1 MAIDNPISLSDED
14 FMRAMESQ
22 ENQVNTEVIEDTQVT
37 TPEVTEPDTTQVSDG
52 LPADTQVGNDEGNS
66 TEQSQEIEPNNT
78 IVSDTVTENTNSE
91 ENTDTKS
98 TETEPTEVDYKAFY
112 ESVTKDFKAAG
123 KVMPG
128 VKDPDKFIKALQMA
142 TDYALKTAALKPVLK
157 KAKMLEDV
165 TDEEF
170 SEMLDFRKRNP
181 EVIKKALKEAKLD
194 PLDLDLEDIQYT
206 PQSKIMSDAD
216 YEFKE
221 TIEKLSQED
230 AVAFQRTQNIVLN
243 ELDSTSKTTVL
254 SNPHIL
260 SALQSEVASGRFE
273 KIQAQ
278 ALQLKAFGGYN
289 NVPDIELYSYIASEM
304 DKQALQK
311 QVIQPNLTAG
321 EVNSPVTNTV
331 QTKPSVS
338 VVDPELE
345 DKRARAGIQIKP
357 TTPVVKKYDP
367 TKLSDEEF
375 MKLLSEGAEFINR

>member
-1 MAIDNPISLSDED
+1 MALDNPISMSDED

-66 TEQSQEIEPNNT
+66 TEQSQEVEPDNT
-78 IVSDTVTENTNSE
+78 IVSDTATENTN
-91 ENTDTKS
+91 S

-181 EVIKKALKEAKLD
+181 EVIKKALKEAQLD

-311 QVIQPNLTAG
+311 QGIQPNLTAG

>member
-1 MAIDNPISLSDED
+1 MVKDALQMNDED

-22 ENQVNTEVIEDTQVT
+22 ENQVQTETIEDTQVVNHENNETDT
-37 TPEVTEPDTTQVSDG
+37 THENDGSNVDTEVNVNNGETNQPSQEVDDNNSNSDTGTEVTPTNENEKQQETAP
-52 LPADTQVGNDEGNS
+52 
-66 TEQSQEIEPNNT
+66 TEIDYKKFYE
-78 IVSDTVTENTNSE
+78 TVTQ
-91 ENTDTKS
+91 
-98 TETEPTEVDYKAFY
+98 
-112 ESVTKDFKAAG
+112 DFKASG
-123 KVMPG
+123 KVIPG
-128 VKDPDKFIKALQMA
+128 VKEPEKFIKALQMA
-142 TDYALKTAALKPVLK
+142 TDYALKTAALKPALK
-157 KAKMLEDV
+157 RVKMLDGIS
-165 TDEEF
+165 DEEF
-170 SEMLDFRKRNP
+170 TEMLDFRKRNP
-181 EVIKKALKEAKLD
+181 EVIKKALKEANLD
-194 PLDLDLEDIQYT
+194 PIDLDLENIQYT

-243 ELDSTSKTTVL
+243 ELDSSSKTTVL

-260 SALQSEVASGRFE
+260 AALQSEVASGRFE

-289 NVPDIELYSYIASEM
+289 NVPDIELYSFIANEM

-311 QVIQPNLTAG
+311 QSIQNNLTAG
-321 EVNSPVTNTV
+321 EMNTQVTNTV
-331 QTKPSVS
+331 QPKPGVS

-345 DKRARAGIQIKP
+345 DKRARAGIQVKP

-375 MKLLSEGAEFINR
+375 MKLLSEGAEFINK

>member
-1 MAIDNPISLSDED
+1 MAIDNPISMSDED

-37 TPEVTEPDTTQVSDG
+37 TPEVTEQDTTQVDDG

-66 TEQSQEIEPNNT
+66 TEQSQEVEPDNT
-78 IVSDTVTENTNSE
+78 EVSDTATENT
-91 ENTDTKS
+91 TS
-98 TETEPTEVDYKAFY
+98 TETEPTEIDYKAFY

-123 KVMPG
+123 KIMPG

-181 EVIKKALKEAKLD
+181 EVIKKALKEANLD
-194 PLDLDLEDIQYT
+194 PIDLDLENIQYT

-230 AVAFQRTQNIVLN
+230 AVAFQRTQHIVLN
-243 ELDSTSKTTVL
+243 ELDTTSKTTVL

-260 SALQSEVASGRFE
+260 AALQSEVASGRFD

-289 NVPDIELYSYIASEM
+289 NVPDIELYSMIANEM
-304 DKQALQK
+304 DKQAMAVKTAMPSNPVQTGGMNP
-311 QVIQPNLTAG
+311 QVA
-321 EVNSPVTNTV
+321 NTV
-331 QTKPSVS
+331 QPNSVS
-338 VVDPELE
+338 KPNPELE
-345 DKRARAGIQIKP
+345 DKRVRAGIQPK
-357 TTPVVKKYDP
+357 TSTPVVKKYDP

-375 MKLLSEGAEFINR
+375 MKLLEAGAEFIDR

>member
-1 MAIDNPISLSDED
+1 MALDNPISLSDED

-37 TPEVTEPDTTQVSDG
+37 IPEVTEPDTTQVSDG

-78 IVSDTVTENTNSE
+78 EVSDTATENINSNANTN
-91 ENTDTKS
+91 S

-230 AVAFQRTQNIVLN
+230 TVAFQRTQNIVLN

-311 QVIQPNLTAG
+311 QGIQSNLTAG

>member
-1 MAIDNPISLSDED
+1 MAIDNPISMSDED

-66 TEQSQEIEPNNT
+66 TEQSQEIEPDNT
-78 IVSDTVTENTNSE
+78 IVSDTATENTNSNV
-91 ENTDTKS
+91 NTNS

-230 AVAFQRTQNIVLN
+230 TVAFQRTQNIVLN
-243 ELDSTSKTTVL
+243 ELDSASKATVL

-311 QVIQPNLTAG
+311 QGIPNNLTAG
-321 EVNSPVTNTV
+321 EMNSPVTNTV

>member
-1 MAIDNPISLSDED
+1 MALDNPISLSDED

-37 TPEVTEPDTTQVSDG
+37 TPEVTEPDTTLVNDG

-66 TEQSQEIEPNNT
+66 TEQSQEVEPNNT
-78 IVSDTVTENTNSE
+78 EVSDTATENTNT
-91 ENTDTKS
+91 NS
-98 TETEPTEVDYKAFY
+98 TETEPTEIDYKAFY

-123 KVMPG
+123 KIMPG

-181 EVIKKALKEAKLD
+181 EVIKKALKEANLD
-194 PLDLDLEDIQYT
+194 PIDLDLENIQYT

-243 ELDSTSKTTVL
+243 ELDDTSKTTVL

-289 NVPDIELYSYIASEM
+289 NVPDIELYSFIANEM

-311 QVIQPNLTAG
+311 QGIQNNLTAG
-321 EVNSPVTNTV
+321 EMNTPVTNTV

-357 TTPVVKKYDP
+357 TTNVVKKYDP

>member
-1 MAIDNPISLSDED
+1 MALDNPISLSDED

-37 TPEVTEPDTTQVSDG
+37 TPEVTEPDTTQVNDG

-66 TEQSQEIEPNNT
+66 TEQSQEIEPDNT
-78 IVSDTVTENTNSE
+78 IVSDTATESTN
-91 ENTDTKS
+91 S
-98 TETEPTEVDYKAFY
+98 TETAPTEVDYKAFY
-112 ESVTKDFKAAG
+112 DSVTKDFKAAG
-123 KVMPG
+123 KIMPG

-181 EVIKKALKEAKLD
+181 EVLKKALKEAKLD

-230 AVAFQRTQNIVLN
+230 TVAFQRTQNIVLN

>member
-1 MAIDNPISLSDED
+1 MTLDNPISMSDED

-37 TPEVTEPDTTQVSDG
+37 IPEVTEPDTTQVSDG

-78 IVSDTVTENTNSE
+78 EVSDTATENTNS
-91 ENTDTKS
+91 
-98 TETEPTEVDYKAFY
+98 TETGPTEVDYKAFY

-254 SNPHIL
+254 GNPHIL

-311 QVIQPNLTAG
+311 QGIQPNLTAG
-321 EVNSPVTNTV
+321 EVNTPVTNTV

-375 MKLLSEGAEFINR
+375 MKLLSEGAEFIDR

>member
-1 MAIDNPISLSDED
+1 MALDNPISMSDED

-37 TPEVTEPDTTQVSDG
+37 TPKVTEPDTTQVNDG
-52 LPADTQVGNDEGNS
+52 LPADTQVGNDKGNS

-78 IVSDTVTENTNSE
+78 IVSDTATENTNT
-91 ENTDTKS
+91 NS
-98 TETEPTEVDYKAFY
+98 TETEPTEIDYKAFY

-123 KVMPG
+123 KMMPG

-181 EVIKKALKEAKLD
+181 EVIKKALKEANLD
-194 PLDLDLEDIQYT
+194 PIDLDLENIQYT

-243 ELDSTSKTTVL
+243 ELDDTSKTTVL

-289 NVPDIELYSYIASEM
+289 NVPDIELYSFIANEM

-311 QVIQPNLTAG
+311 QSIQNNLTAG
-321 EVNSPVTNTV
+321 GMNPSVTNTV

-345 DKRARAGIQIKP
+345 DKKARAGIQVKP

-375 MKLLSEGAEFINR
+375 MKLLSEGAEFINS

>member
-1 MAIDNPISLSDED
+1 MALDNPISMSDED

-37 TPEVTEPDTTQVSDG
+37 TPEVTEPDTTQVNDG

-78 IVSDTVTENTNSE
+78 IVSDTATENTNT
-91 ENTDTKS
+91 NS
-98 TETEPTEVDYKAFY
+98 TETEPTEIDYKAFY
-112 ESVTKDFKAAG
+112 EAVTKDFKAAG
-123 KVMPG
+123 KMMPG

-181 EVIKKALKEAKLD
+181 EVIKKALKEANLD
-194 PLDLDLEDIQYT
+194 PIDLDLENIQYT

-243 ELDSTSKTTVL
+243 ELDDTSKTTVL

-289 NVPDIELYSYIASEM
+289 NVPDIELYSFIANEM

-311 QVIQPNLTAG
+311 QGIQNNLTAG
-321 EVNSPVTNTV
+321 EMNTPVTNTV

-345 DKRARAGIQIKP
+345 DKRARAGIQVKP
-357 TTPVVKKYDP
+357 TTIVVKKYDP

>member
-1 MAIDNPISLSDED
+1 MALDNPISMSDED

-37 TPEVTEPDTTQVSDG
+37 TPEVTEPDTTQVNDG
-52 LPADTQVGNDEGNS
+52 LPADTQVRNDEGSS
-66 TEQSQEIEPNNT
+66 TEQSQEVEPNNSE
-78 IVSDTVTENTNSE
+78 VSDTVTENT
-91 ENTDTKS
+91 TS

-123 KVMPG
+123 KIMPG

-230 AVAFQRTQNIVLN
+230 AVAFQRTQHIVLN
-243 ELDSTSKTTVL
+243 ELDTTSKTTVL

-311 QVIQPNLTAG
+311 QGIQNNLTAAG
-321 EVNSPVTNTV
+321 EVNSPVINTV

-357 TTPVVKKYDP
+357 TTNVVKKYDP

>member
-1 MAIDNPISLSDED
+1 MALDNPISMSDED

-66 TEQSQEIEPNNT
+66 TEQSQEVEPDNT
-78 IVSDTVTENTNSE
+78 TVSDTATENTN
-91 ENTDTKS
+91 S

-123 KVMPG
+123 KIMPG

-181 EVIKKALKEAKLD
+181 EVLKKALKEAKLD

-206 PQSKIMSDAD
+206 PQSRIMSDAD

-243 ELDSTSKTTVL
+243 ELDNTSKATVL

-311 QVIQPNLTAG
+311 QGIQNNLTAS

-375 MKLLSEGAEFINR
+375 MKLLSEGAEFIDR

>member
-1 MAIDNPISLSDED
+1 MAIDNPISMSDED

-37 TPEVTEPDTTQVSDG
+37 TPEVTEPDTTQVNDG

-78 IVSDTVTENTNSE
+78 IVSDTATENTN
-91 ENTDTKS
+91 S

-112 ESVTKDFKAAG
+112 ESVTKDFKASG

-181 EVIKKALKEAKLD
+181 EVIKKALKEAQLD
-194 PLDLDLEDIQYT
+194 PLYLDLEDIQYT

-216 YEFKE
+216 YDFKE

-230 AVAFQRTQNIVLN
+230 VVAFQRTQNIVLH

-311 QVIQPNLTAG
+311 QGIQNNLTAG

-367 TKLSDEEF
+367 TKLSDDEF

>member
-1 MAIDNPISLSDED
+1 MALDNPISLSDED

-37 TPEVTEPDTTQVSDG
+37 TPEVTEPDTTQVDDG

-66 TEQSQEIEPNNT
+66 TEQSQEVEPNNT
-78 IVSDTVTENTNSE
+78 EVSDTATENT
-91 ENTDTKS
+91 TS
-98 TETEPTEVDYKAFY
+98 TETEPTEIDYKAFY

-157 KAKMLEDV
+157 KAKMLEGV

-243 ELDSTSKTTVL
+243 ELDDTSKTTVL

-278 ALQLKAFGGYN
+278 ALQLKAFGGYS
-289 NVPDIELYSYIASEM
+289 NVPDIELYAMIANEM
-304 DKQALQK
+304 DKQAMVSKPAVQSNPVQSGGMNP
-311 QVIQPNLTAG
+311 QVA
-321 EVNSPVTNTV
+321 NTV
-331 QTKPSVS
+331 QPVSVS
-338 VVDPELE
+338 KPNPELE
-345 DKRARAGIQIKP
+345 DKRVRAGIQPKP
-357 TTPVVKKYDP
+357 STPVVKKYDP

-375 MKLLSEGAEFINR
+375 MKLLEAGAEFINR

>member
-1 MAIDNPISLSDED
+1 
-14 FMRAMESQ
+14 
-22 ENQVNTEVIEDTQVT
+22 
-37 TPEVTEPDTTQVSDG
+37 
-52 LPADTQVGNDEGNS
+52 
-66 TEQSQEIEPNNT
+66 
-78 IVSDTVTENTNSE
+78 
-91 ENTDTKS
+91 
-98 TETEPTEVDYKAFY
+98 
-112 ESVTKDFKAAG
+112 
-123 KVMPG
+123 
-128 VKDPDKFIKALQMA
+128 
-142 TDYALKTAALKPVLK
+142 
-157 KAKMLEDV
+157 
-165 TDEEF
+165 
-170 SEMLDFRKRNP
+170 MLDFRKRNP

-254 SNPHIL
+254 GNPHIL

-311 QVIQPNLTAG
+311 QSIQNNLTAG

-357 TTPVVKKYDP
+357 TTTVVKKYDP
-367 TKLSDEEF
+367 TKLSDDEF

>member
-1 MAIDNPISLSDED
+1 MALDNPISMSDED

-66 TEQSQEIEPNNT
+66 TEQSQEVEPDNT
-78 IVSDTVTENTNSE
+78 IVSDTATENTN
-91 ENTDTKS
+91 NI
-98 TETEPTEVDYKAFY
+98 ETEPTEVDYKAFY

-311 QVIQPNLTAG
+311 QGIQNNLTAG

-375 MKLLSEGAEFINR
+375 MKLLSEGAEFIDR

>member
-1 MAIDNPISLSDED
+1 MALDNPISLSDED

-37 TPEVTEPDTTQVSDG
+37 TPEVTEPDTTQVDDG

-66 TEQSQEIEPNNT
+66 TEQSQEVEPDNT
-78 IVSDTVTENTNSE
+78 EVSDTATENTN
-91 ENTDTKS
+91 S

-123 KVMPG
+123 KIMPG

-181 EVIKKALKEAKLD
+181 EVIKKALKEAQLD
-194 PLDLDLEDIQYT
+194 PLDLDLEDIHYT
-206 PQSKIMSDAD
+206 PEAKIMSDAD

-260 SALQSEVASGRFE
+260 TALQSEVASGRFE

-311 QVIQPNLTAG
+311 QGIQNNLTAG
-321 EVNSPVTNTV
+321 AMNTPVTNTV

>member
-1 MAIDNPISLSDED
+1 MALDNPISLSDED

-37 TPEVTEPDTTQVSDG
+37 TPEVTEQDTTQVNDG

-66 TEQSQEIEPNNT
+66 TEQSQEVEPNNT
-78 IVSDTVTENTNSE
+78 EVSDTATENTNT
-91 ENTDTKS
+91 NS
-98 TETEPTEVDYKAFY
+98 TETEPTEIDYKAFY

-123 KVMPG
+123 KIMPG

-181 EVIKKALKEAKLD
+181 EVIKKALKEANLD
-194 PLDLDLEDIQYT
+194 PIDLDLENIQYT

-230 AVAFQRTQNIVLN
+230 AVAFQRTQHIVLN
-243 ELDSTSKTTVL
+243 ELDTTSKTTVL

-289 NVPDIELYSYIASEM
+289 NVPDIELYSFIANEM

-311 QVIQPNLTAG
+311 QGIQNKLTAG
-321 EVNSPVTNTV
+321 EMNTPVTNTV

-357 TTPVVKKYDP
+357 TTNVVKKYDP

>member
-1 MAIDNPISLSDED
+1 MVLDNPISMSDED

-37 TPEVTEPDTTQVSDG
+37 TPEVTEQDTTQVNDG
-52 LPADTQVGNDEGNS
+52 LPVDTQVGNDEGNS

-78 IVSDTVTENTNSE
+78 IVSDTATENTNT
-91 ENTDTKS
+91 NS
-98 TETEPTEVDYKAFY
+98 TETEPTEIDYKAFY
-112 ESVTKDFKAAG
+112 EAVTKDFKAAG
-123 KVMPG
+123 KMMPG

-181 EVIKKALKEAKLD
+181 EVIKKALKEANLD
-194 PLDLDLEDIQYT
+194 PIDLDLENIQYT

-230 AVAFQRTQNIVLN
+230 AVAFQRTQHIVLN
-243 ELDSTSKTTVL
+243 ELDDKSKTTVL

-289 NVPDIELYSYIASEM
+289 NVPDIELYSFIANEM

-311 QVIQPNLTAG
+311 QGIQNNLTAG
-321 EVNSPVTNTV
+321 EMNTPVTNTV

-345 DKRARAGIQIKP
+345 DKRARAGIQVKP

>member
-1 MAIDNPISLSDED
+1 MALDNPISLSDED

-37 TPEVTEPDTTQVSDG
+37 TPEVTEQDTTQVNDG

-66 TEQSQEIEPNNT
+66 TEQSQEVEPNNT
-78 IVSDTVTENTNSE
+78 EVSDTATENTNTNS
-91 ENTDTKS
+91 N
-98 TETEPTEVDYKAFY
+98 ETEPTEIDYKAFY

-123 KVMPG
+123 KIMPG

-181 EVIKKALKEAKLD
+181 EVIKKALKEANLD
-194 PLDLDLEDIQYT
+194 PIDLDLENIQYT

-230 AVAFQRTQNIVLN
+230 AVAFQRTQHIVLN
-243 ELDSTSKTTVL
+243 ELDTTSKTTVL

-289 NVPDIELYSYIASEM
+289 NVPDIELYSFIANEM

-311 QVIQPNLTAG
+311 QGIQNKLTAG
-321 EVNSPVTNTV
+321 EMNTPVTNTV

-357 TTPVVKKYDP
+357 TTNVVKKYDP

>member
-1 MAIDNPISLSDED
+1 MAIDNPISMSDED

-37 TPEVTEPDTTQVSDG
+37 TPEVTEPDTTQVNDG
-52 LPADTQVGNDEGNS
+52 LPVDTQVGNDEGNS
-66 TEQSQEIEPNNT
+66 TEQSQEIEPDNT
-78 IVSDTVTENTNSE
+78 IVSDTATESTN
-91 ENTDTKS
+91 S
-98 TETEPTEVDYKAFY
+98 TETAPTEVDYKAFY

-311 QVIQPNLTAG
+311 QGIQPNLTAG

>member
-1 MAIDNPISLSDED
+1 MALDNPISLSDED

-37 TPEVTEPDTTQVSDG
+37 TPEVTEQDTQQVDDG
-52 LPADTQVGNDEGNS
+52 LSADTQVGNDEGNS
-66 TEQSQEIEPNNT
+66 TEQSQEVEPNNT
-78 IVSDTVTENTNSE
+78 EVSDTATENTNT
-91 ENTDTKS
+91 NS
-98 TETEPTEVDYKAFY
+98 TETEPTEIDYKAFY

-123 KVMPG
+123 KIMPG

-181 EVIKKALKEAKLD
+181 EVIKKALKEANLD
-194 PLDLDLEDIQYT
+194 PIDLDLENIQYT

-230 AVAFQRTQNIVLN
+230 AVAFQRTQHIVLN
-243 ELDSTSKTTVL
+243 ELDTTSKTTVL

-289 NVPDIELYSYIASEM
+289 NVPDIELYSFIANEM

-311 QVIQPNLTAG
+311 QGIQNNLTAG
-321 EVNSPVTNTV
+321 EMNTPVTNTV

-357 TTPVVKKYDP
+357 TTNVVKKYDP

>member
-1 MAIDNPISLSDED
+1 MAIDNPISMSDED

-22 ENQVNTEVIEDTQVT
+22 EYQVNTEVIEDTQVT
-37 TPEVTEPDTTQVSDG
+37 TPEVTEPDTTQVNDG

-66 TEQSQEIEPNNT
+66 AEQSQEIEPDNT
-78 IVSDTVTENTNSE
+78 IVSDTATENTN
-91 ENTDTKS
+91 S

-123 KVMPG
+123 KIMPG

-181 EVIKKALKEAKLD
+181 EVIKKALKEAQLD

-221 TIEKLSQED
+221 TIEKLSRED
-230 AVAFQRTQNIVLN
+230 TVAFQRTQNIVLN
-243 ELDSTSKTTVL
+243 ELDSNSKTTVL

-260 SALQSEVASGRFE
+260 SALQSEVASGRFD

-311 QVIQPNLTAG
+311 QGIQNNLTAG
-321 EVNSPVTNTV
+321 EVNTPVANTV

-357 TTPVVKKYDP
+357 TTTVVKKYDP

>member
-1 MAIDNPISLSDED
+1 MALDNPISLSDED

-52 LPADTQVGNDEGNS
+52 LPVDTQVGNDEGNS

-78 IVSDTVTENTNSE
+78 EVSDTATENTNSDE
-91 ENTDTKS
+91 TTNS

-260 SALQSEVASGRFE
+260 SALQSEVVSGRFE

-311 QVIQPNLTAG
+311 QGVQNNLTAG
-321 EVNSPVTNTV
+321 EVNAPVTNTV

>member
-1 MAIDNPISLSDED
+1 MALDNPISMSDED

-66 TEQSQEIEPNNT
+66 TEHSQEVEPSNPV
-78 IVSDTVTENTNSE
+78 VSDTVTENTN
-91 ENTDTKS
+91 S

-221 TIEKLSQED
+221 TIEKLSRED
-230 AVAFQRTQNIVLN
+230 TVAFQRTQNIVLT

-311 QVIQPNLTAG
+311 QGVQNNLTAS

>member
-1 MAIDNPISLSDED
+1 MALDNPISLSDED

-37 TPEVTEPDTTQVSDG
+37 TPEVTEQDTTQVNDG

-78 IVSDTVTENTNSE
+78 EVSDTETENTNT
-91 ENTDTKS
+91 NTNS
-98 TETEPTEVDYKAFY
+98 TETEPTEIDYKAFY

-123 KVMPG
+123 KMMPG

-170 SEMLDFRKRNP
+170 TEMLDFRKRNP
-181 EVIKKALKEAKLD
+181 EVIKKALKEANLD
-194 PLDLDLEDIQYT
+194 PIDLDLEDIQYT

-243 ELDSTSKTTVL
+243 ELDNSSKTTVL

-260 SALQSEVASGRFE
+260 AALQSEVASGRFE

-289 NVPDIELYSYIASEM
+289 NVPDIELYSFIANEM

-311 QVIQPNLTAG
+311 QGIQNNLTAG
-321 EVNSPVTNTV
+321 EMNTPVTSTV

-357 TTPVVKKYDP
+357 TTNVVKKYDP